1 MHRIKVIFVCLGNIC
16 RSPLAQGAFQALVD
30 ERGLSQH
37 FVLDSAGTGAWH
49 VGENPDPR
57 SVRTAA
63 QHQVDIAQQ
72 RGRVF
77 IQEDMKRFDY
87 IFAMDLSNQRDIIQR
102 HTDGHSTK
110 VHLFLER
117 TVGKDAEVP
126 DPYYGR
132 SDGFEHVWS
141 LVLQAGEAW
150 LNEICKQHDI
160 VA

>member
-1 MHRIKVIFVCLGNIC
+1 
-16 RSPLAQGAFQALVD
+16 SPLAQGAFQALVD
-30 ERGLSQH
+30 ERGLGDY

-57 SVRTAA
+57 SIRTAA
-63 QHQVDIAQQ
+63 KHHVDIAQQ
-72 RGRVF
+72 KARVF
-77 IQEDMKRFDY
+77 IQDDLVRFDY
-87 IFAMDLSNQRDIIQR
+87 VFAMDLSNQRDIIKR

-117 TVGKDAEVP
+117 TLGQKAEVP

-141 LVLQAGEAW
+141 LVFQASEAW
-150 LNEICKQHDI
+150 LNEICTQYEI